1 MTSLAIS
8 AVICTYDR
16 YDLLP
21 KAIASL
27 TQQGLPADA
36 FEIVVVDN
44 SPDHEQAARFAER
57 YRATKN
63 LKWIVEKRPG
73 LSNAR
78 NVGANEAAAP
88 IITFMDDDAIAA
100 PSWLQSLVSAFE
112 HFGDRA
118 QAAGG
123 RVAPIWGAPRPSWLH
138 DDLLGYVS
146 VVDWG
151 GSPRIAGEKEWVAGT
166 NIAFRVDALQS
177 AGGFSVALG
186 RNKAG
191 HALLSNDEIEV
202 IERIRARGGRLLY
215 VPEAVVEHLV
225 PQERLTQEWF
235 RRRVAWQ
242 AVSDYLQNPKD
253 LFEKAAR
260 YWNGVTDFYSRLPP
274 KHRTPRGLYVDQPDP
289 DMFRRQ
295 LSALYNF
302 TVASLAGF
310 HGLEEPEQ
318 VLLRAGGNG

>member
-1 MTSLAIS
+1 MISPAIS

-21 KAIASL
+21 KAIMSL
-27 TQQGLPADA
+27 TQQTLPADA
-36 FEIVVVDN
+36 IQIVVVDN
-44 SPDHEQAARFAER
+44 SPDHEQSARFAER
-57 YRATKN
+57 YRAIKN
-63 LKWIVEKRPG
+63 LKWITEKKPG

-78 NVGANEAAAP
+78 NVGTAAAAAP
-88 IITFMDDDAIAA
+88 IVAFMDDDAIAA
-100 PSWLQSLVSAFE
+100 PSWLQAIIDAFE
-112 HFGDRA
+112 HFGDSA

-123 RVAPIWGAPRPSWLH
+123 RVAPIWCAPRPAWLP

-151 GSPRIAGEKEWVAGT
+151 GAARFASEKEWVAGT
-166 NIAFRVDALQS
+166 NIAFRTDALKA

-186 RNKAG
+186 RNKTG

-202 IERIRARGGRLLY
+202 IERIRAAGGRLLY
-215 VPEAVVEHLV
+215 VPEAQVEHLV
-225 PQERLTQEWF
+225 PSDRLTQEWF

-242 AVSDYLQNPKD
+242 AVSDYLQNSKD
-253 LFEKAAR
+253 LFEKAQR

-274 KHRTPRGLYVDQPDP
+274 KHRTPRGLYVEQTEP

-295 LSALYNF
+295 LSAIYNF

-310 HGLEEPEQ
+310 HGIEEPGQ
-318 VLLRAGGNG
+318 ILLRAGGNG